1 MDEEALGKI
10 RRAGRIGRR
19 ALESGLG
26 LIREGASLL
35 EVAEKTEGSIL
46 DAGALPGF
54 PVNISRNEQAA
65 HFTPRHNDGD
75 LTFARGDLVKLDVGV
90 HVDGYLADNARTKE
104 VGTRNWTELIRAVDE
119 AVAAAAEV
127 LRPGTPMRLVGA
139 TIERT
144 IQARG
149 FRPVENLSGHKVEPY
164 LLHGPKSVPN
174 VEISRGQRAQQK
186 AEAGEAYAIEPFAT
200 TGAGRVTGG
209 KNSNIYRIARKNRS
223 GVPEADALLH
233 KIYAD
238 FRTLPFSERWAHHI
252 DPKAPIQLRRLL
264 RKGLISGYPILVE
277 AGKGM
282 VSQSENTV
290 VVSEAGTEVTTVL

>member
-1 MDEEALGKI
+1 MDEEALGKL
-10 RRAGRIGRR
+10 REAGRIGRR
-19 ALESGLG
+19 ALEEGLD
-26 LIREGASLL
+26 LIREGGSLL
-35 EVAEKTEGSIL
+35 EVAEQTEGRIV
-46 DAGALPGF
+46 DEGALPGF
-54 PVNISRNEQAA
+54 PVNISLNEVAA

-75 LTFARGDLVKLDVGV
+75 LTFSRGDLVKLDVGV

-144 IQARG
+144 IRAQG
-149 FRPVENLSGHKVEPY
+149 FRPVENLSGHKMDPY

-174 VEISRGQRAQQK
+174 VEAVRGERARQR

-209 KNSNIYRIARKNRS
+209 KSSNIFRIVKRGSS
-223 GVPEADALLH
+223 GVPEADALLE
-233 KIYAD
+233 KVYAD
-238 FRTLPFSERWAHHI
+238 FQTLPFSERWCHRI
-252 DPKAPIQLRRLL
+252 DPQAPYHLRRLL
-264 RKGLISGYPILVE
+264 RKGLISGYPMLVE
-277 AGKGM
+277 AEHGM

-290 VVSEAGTEVTTVL
+290 VVTEGGTEVTTVL